1 MFWIGVAYRK
11 WSLTRSG
18 SSWIFDC
25 MQELGCRISGHVT
38 KPGFLIHATL
48 YNQKNKS
55 CIEMFESGKLSS
67 IVNLAF
73 EDVITYSLSRL
84 DKLTNT
90 SSSRDFI
97 PFENKSLIT
106 QHSKIKS
113 RN

>member
-1 MFWIGVAYRK
+1 M
-11 WSLTRSG
+11 L
-18 SSWIFDC
+18 
-25 MQELGCRISGHVT
+25 
-38 KPGFLIHATL
+38 
-48 YNQKNKS
+48 
-55 CIEMFESGKLSS
+55 ESGKISS

-113 RN
+113 SNKNTL